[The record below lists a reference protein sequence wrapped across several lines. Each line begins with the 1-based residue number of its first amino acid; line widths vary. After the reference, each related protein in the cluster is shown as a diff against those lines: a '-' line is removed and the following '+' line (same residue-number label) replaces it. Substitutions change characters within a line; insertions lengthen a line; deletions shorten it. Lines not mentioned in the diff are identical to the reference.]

1 MITPEGHAEL
11 LEAVSDETAR
21 DIIAYR
27 KKIKKP
33 LTARAARSIAK
44 ELMKLPADQRDA
56 AVDTWQN
63 KGWQGFFA
71 DWIKSDPFPN
81 RVQPQTGGSPKTFD
95 YKPSGEKVL
104 HLPKRKTVFQ
114 EAWDRGEFKKA
125 GE

>member
-1 MITPEGHAEL
+1 MNTPEGHAEL

-33 LTARAARSIAK
+33 LTSRAAKTIAR
-44 ELMKLPADQRDA
+44 ELLKLPADQRDA
-56 AVDTWQN
+56 AVDTWFN

-81 RVQPQTGGSPKTFD
+81 RVQPQTGGAPRTFD
-95 YKPSGEKVL
+95 YQPQSNVVSIK
-104 HLPKRKTVFQ
+104 KRKTAFQ
-114 EAWDRGEFKKA
+114 EAWERGEFKKA